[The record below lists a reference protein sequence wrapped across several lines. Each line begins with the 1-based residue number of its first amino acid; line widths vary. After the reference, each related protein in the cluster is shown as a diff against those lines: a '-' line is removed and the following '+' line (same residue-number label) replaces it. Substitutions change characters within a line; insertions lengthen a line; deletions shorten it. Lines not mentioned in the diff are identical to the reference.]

1 MKIGIFDYGAGNLA
15 SVFKAFNTLGCN
27 VKIVE
32 DTGSLND
39 ISHLVLPGVGNFS
52 SAMRRLAE
60 TEADEKI
67 RNFCRSGKAFLGIC
81 LGMQLLA
88 SKGSESTPLELE
100 WTEGLNLIPG
110 RVEQLKT
117 LGCNLAQPHVGWNDL
132 IQKSSHPA
140 FAGIADGI
148 DFYFVHSFAFTPA
161 ESNHVIGVTDYDI
174 SITAVVS
181 HDNILGC
188 QFHPEKSSKAGQL
201 FLQNWL
207 KTC

>member
-1 MKIGIFDYGAGNLA
+1 MPLSASMWCVPIQIGPDGDNAVRVNRVVAVVIVVADVIEMGRLCHAFDL
-15 SVFKAFNTLGCN
+15 
-27 VKIVE
+27 I
-32 DTGSLND
+32 
-39 ISHLVLPGVGNFS
+39 
-52 SAMRRLAE
+52 
-60 TEADEKI
+60 
-67 RNFCRSGKAFLGIC
+67 
-81 LGMQLLA
+81 
-88 SKGSESTPLELE
+88 PLELE